1 MLTNIN
7 GNPGHTWAL
16 REVAE
21 RSTFSPNSSSWEGAG
36 TSAVAGLPPSSSWEG
51 AGTSAVAE
59 KPPSSHIENN
69 QLPKG
74 KHIGFQTE
82 VSIDKVCQSSDQLVK
97 EKYTQQKPYDWEPE
111 PYDWEPT
118 EEQGQTTVIYFD
130 PPVVLTTAP
139 KNKAEPKLVAYPLD
153 PPVFVNT
160 ASKNKAESKLVA
172 YPPQLR

>member
-7 GNPGHTWAL
+7 RNPGHIWAL
-16 REVAE
+16 REVTE
-21 RSTFSPNSSSWEGAG
+21 RSTFSPKSSSWEGAG
-36 TSAVAGLPPSSSWEG
+36 TSAVAGLPPSSSWEE

-82 VSIDKVCQSSDQLVK
+82 VSIDKVCQASDQLVK
-97 EKYTQQKPYDWEPE
+97 EQYTQQE

-130 PPVVLTTAP
+130 PPVVVTTAP

-160 ASKNKAESKLVA
+160 ASKNKAESTLVA